1 MSSTNEEKAQE
12 LSMYVIQEKLPDGSK
27 GLNMLTRHNKYAGDI
42 DNIYDI
48 AKQCAL
54 EMAKYK
60 DSQLSGTLVNVD
72 EVREDFMNT
81 VYSTLSDD
89 PTNDRANSIIN
100 AFDSLPKTSN
110 GITAQ
115 LLKEC
120 ADLINST
127 CYEEGTGI
135 SDEDI
140 EYTIKTRR
148 LK

>member
-1 MSSTNEEKAQE
+1 MKKLKKEQE
-12 LSMYVIQEKLPDGSK
+12 IAMYVIQELMPDATTK
-27 GLNMLTRHNKYAGDI
+27 GLNMLSSYNKSHADI
-42 DNIYDI
+42 PNIYNI
-48 AKQCAL
+48 AERCVL
-54 EMAKYK
+54 EAFKWK
-60 DSQLSGTLVNVD
+60 DSQLSGTLVNID
-72 EVREDFMNT
+72 EVRDNFMNT
-81 VYSTLSDD
+81 VYSVLSDD

-100 AFDSLPKTSN
+100 AFDSLPTVSN

-120 ADLINST
+120 AELINLT